1 MKIFRSIAAIAIVSL
16 FSVTAFAQTISTEFN
31 TSDGFITGPTNGAAA
46 AAGAFSDVT
55 LTNGAFDVTFSGGQ
69 QQQGFDGPS
78 YNNGPAAF
86 LFVNTGPGSAVFTG
100 ASRNTITGG
109 ANNGDSNGLIS
120 FGGAGASTVSFFAAD
135 RANGAATTLNVLGTD
150 GTTLLDSILVP
161 SGSVSDNPFTLDAS
175 TLGGAIGSISVDL
188 PGPNAN
194 PAYVVAIDSF
204 SATAAIPEPSSLTAM
219 LGALTLAA
227 LRRRRQYFG

>member
-31 TSDGFITGPTNGAAA
+31 TSDGFITGPTNGDAA
-46 AAGAFSDVT
+46 AAGAFNDVT

-86 LFVNTGPGSAVFTG
+86 LFVNTGPGAAVFTG
-100 ASRNTITGG
+100 ASGNTITGG

-204 SATAAIPEPSSLTAM
+204 SATAASAVPEPSSLTAM
-219 LGALTLAA
+219 LSALALVA
-227 LRRRRQYFG
+227 LRRRRQ